1 MENKLRTLLLLKVLL
16 LFGGI
21 LFYSNILNY
30 PIRCDENDFILDIE
44 LDSSASHVAMILDEQ
59 LCVNPTLF
67 KLVIYTTFNQKN
79 IKPGLYSLKGIRTM
93 QDLVKLIT
101 SVSQDRISI
110 TLFEGW
116 TIKDIAE
123 SLSFNMSIDKD
134 KFISLCYNSAYIRSL
149 GINSNLESLEGFLYP
164 DTYIFLKTYNE
175 KDIIRI
181 LTKRFM
187 DIYNDKIHPLAID
200 NQLSVLDIITLASII
215 EAEARLVDEMPIIS
229 SVYNNRINKRMKL
242 EADPTVLYYMSNNDL
257 QDFKM
262 FAGKKKSTKIFKKY
276 KKIDNPYNTYLNYG
290 LPIGPINNPS
300 LNALEAA
307 IQPIK
312 SNYFYFVADGTG
324 GHIFTSS
331 LSEHRKAIRKVKYG
345 Y

>member
-1 MENKLRTLLLLKVLL
+1 MENKLRTLVLLKVLL

-30 PIRCDENDFILDIE
+30 PIRCHENDFILDIE
-44 LDSSASHVAMILDEQ
+44 LDSSASDVAMILNEQ
-59 LCVNPTLF
+59 FCVNPTLF

-101 SVSQDRISI
+101 SVSKDRISI

-116 TIKDIAE
+116 NINDISE
-123 SLSFNMSIDKD
+123 SLSSSLNINKS
-134 KFISLCYNSAYIRSL
+134 KFISLCYNNAYIKSL
-149 GINSNLESLEGFLYP
+149 GIDYDVESLEGFLYP
-164 DTYIFLKTYNE
+164 DTYIFLRTYSE

-187 DIYNDKIHPLAID
+187 DIYNEKIYPLTI
-200 NQLSVLDIITLASII
+200 NSKFSVMDVITMASII
-215 EAEARLVDEMPIIS
+215 QAEARLVDEMPIIS
-229 SVYNNRINKRMKL
+229 SVYHNRINKRMKL
-242 EADPTVLYYMSNNDL
+242 EADPTVLYYMNSDDL
-257 QDFKM
+257 KIFKE
-262 FAGKKKSTKIFKKY
+262 FAGKRKSSKIFKKY

-307 IQPIK
+307 VKPIT

-331 LSEHRKAIRKVKYG
+331 LAEHRKAIKKVKYG